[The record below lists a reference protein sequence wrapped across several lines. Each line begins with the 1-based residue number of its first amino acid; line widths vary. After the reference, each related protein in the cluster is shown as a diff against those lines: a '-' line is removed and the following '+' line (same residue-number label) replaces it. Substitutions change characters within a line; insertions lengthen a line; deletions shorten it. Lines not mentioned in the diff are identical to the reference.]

1 MKELTTKEQ
10 YEYFEE
16 TFNKFNTTLLNQSD
30 DDIEYIIFED
40 IINNVVSFLH
50 PIVIG
55 KLLEEKYINKEVYD
69 LCCDFRKLFLELE
82 EKSLRSA
89 TEVRESKDWLDLVK
103 LADEI
108 KSKLWR

>member
-16 TFNKFNTTLLNQSD
+16 AFNKFNITLLNQTD

-40 IINNVVSFLH
+40 IIVNVISFLH
-50 PIVIG
+50 TIVID
-55 KLLEEKYINKEVYD
+55 KLLDEKYINSEVYD
-69 LCCDFRKLFLELE
+69 LCCDFRKQFLELE

-89 TEVRESKDWLDLVK
+89 TEVRKSKEWLDLMK

-108 KSKLWR
+108 KSKL

>member
-1 MKELTTKEQ
+1 MKMEIVIILEQ

-16 TFNKFNTTLLNQSD
+16 TFIKFNTSLLEQSD

-40 IINNVVSFLH
+40 IIENVVSFLH
-50 PIVIG
+50 QIVID
-55 KLLEEKYINKEVYD
+55 KLLEEKYINQEVYD
-69 LCCDFRKLFLELE
+69 LTCGFRKQFLELE

-89 TEVRESKDWLDLVK
+89 TEVRKSKEWLDLMK

-108 KSKLWR
+108 KSKL

>member
-16 TFNKFNTTLLNQSD
+16 TFNKFNTTILNQTD

-40 IINNVVSFLH
+40 IIDNVISFLH
-50 PIVIG
+50 TMVID
-55 KLLEEKYINKEVYD
+55 KLFDEKYINKEVYD
-69 LCCDFRKLFLELE
+69 LCCYFRKQFLELE

-89 TEVRESKDWLDLVK
+89 TEVRKSKEWLELMQ

-108 KSKLWR
+108 KSKL

>member
-16 TFNKFNTTLLNQSD
+16 TFNKFNITLLNQTD

-50 PIVIG
+50 TIVID
-55 KLLEEKYINKEVYD
+55 KLLDEKYINKEVYD
-69 LCCDFRKLFLELE
+69 LCCYFRKLFLELE
-82 EKSLRSA
+82 ENTSGGVTEIRKSK
-89 TEVRESKDWLDLVK
+89 EWLDLMK
-103 LADEI
+103 LADLI
-108 KSKLWR
+108 KSKL

>member
-16 TFNKFNTTLLNQSD
+16 TFDKFNTTLLNQTD

-40 IINNVVSFLH
+40 IIDNVVSFLH
-50 PIVIG
+50 TIVID
-55 KLLEEKYINKEVYD
+55 KLLEEKYINKVVYE
-69 LCCDFRKLFLELE
+69 LTCGFRKMFLEIE
-82 EKSLRSA
+82 HKSSNTA
-89 TEVRESKDWLDLVK
+89 TEVRESQEWLDLMK

-108 KSKLWR
+108 KSKL

>member
-40 IINNVVSFLH
+40 IIDNVVSFLAS
-50 PIVIG
+50 PSFEIA
-55 KLLEEKYINKEVYD
+55 LYRSNEEMIS
-69 LCCDFRKLFLELE
+69 LP
-82 EKSLRSA
+82 KSSVLK
-89 TEVRESKDWLDLVK
+89 VGF
-103 LADEI
+103 
-108 KSKLWR
+108 